1 MREFT
6 ETEISQISDGS
17 VDQFAAEG
25 GGYGS
30 ILGAMVTNSISGAIR
45 GGAFGAVLGA
55 SYGLGYAVG
64 TWAYEHLS

>member
-1 MREFT
+1 MRELT

-17 VDQFAAEG
+17 VDQFAAEV

-55 SYGLGYAVG
+55 S
-64 TWAYEHLS
+64 